1 MLMYLQVWK
10 PVARRQ
16 DREAL
21 ELAIGRLRS
30 LHANIRDRSA

>member
-1 MLMYLQVWK
+1 MMLYLQVWK

-21 ELAIGRLRS
+21 ELVTGRLRT
-30 LHANIRDRSA
+30 LHATIRDRPS